1 MKMTPSTLAFLDF
14 ETTGL
19 HPARGDRPTEVAV
32 VFLRDGKIVDRFER
46 LMHPGRSIPA
56 HITELTGISN
66 SMVKHQPE
74 ASTVIAEL
82 HARIHGSLVIAHNAK
97 FERSFLESEYR
108 RIGIRTLPRLHCSWL
123 IARRLC
129 RGPTNHKLQTL
140 ASHFGLSFSGP
151 HHRAM
156 PDAEMTAQVWIKMAC
171 QLQKEYGLQ
180 ECPYQLMTKLQKVA
194 IDNTSGY
201 ISKFVERLRA
211 KKKVSDE
218 TNSGTSV
225 RHVPNRKVSK
235 EGRIG
240 TSVRGAPKPTARAP
254 SDRTPP
260 AQVRNKVSFREIPIE
275 LLPEN
280 AVTRAKQPTLHVTAH
295 RRSIATS
302 RRTEGTMDRARA
314 STPTVKCM
322 RCKRRISAN
331 IEDSFPF
338 VKCHACGVFTAK
350 RLCSYNSS

>member
-19 HPARGDRPTEVAV
+19 HPEGGDRPTEVAV
-32 VFLRDGKIVDRFER
+32 VFLRDGKIADRFER

-56 HITELTGISN
+56 NITEMTGISD
-66 SMVKHQPE
+66 SMVRNQPD

-82 HARIHGSLVIAHNAK
+82 HEKIHGSLVVAHNAK

-194 IDNTSGY
+194 IDNTPGY
-201 ISKFVERLRA
+201 ISRFVERQRA
-211 KKKVSDE
+211 RRKVSDE

-225 RHVPNRKVSK
+225 RHLPNRKVSK

-240 TSVRGAPKPTARAP
+240 TSVRRAPKPTAGAL
-254 SDRTPP
+254 SDRTAP
-260 AQVRNKVSFREIPIE
+260 AQVRNKVSFREIPVE

-280 AVTRAKQPTLHVTAH
+280 AVRRAKRPTLHLTAR
-295 RRSIATS
+295 RRSSVTS
-302 RRTEGTMDRARA
+302 GRTEGTRDRARA
-314 STPTVKCM
+314 STQTVKCM
-322 RCKRRISAN
+322 KCERRIPAN
-331 IEDSFPF
+331 TEDSFPF
-338 VKCHACGVFTAK
+338 VKCHACGAFTAK
-350 RLCSYNSS
+350 WLCSYNSG